1 MSHFSNVAKIAT
13 GVLILA
19 GAGLSSA
26 FNTASQSIS
35 VRAEVPLS
43 CQVSLEGGSGT
54 FSAAGFANL
63 GSTKEFCN
71 SAQGYSI
78 FARADGAAAG
88 ASIIVDGR
96 TFDLAAGGNEFAIV
110 TAQGPALTSR
120 AISYDAGNTDGG
132 GRLTLRIQAN

>member
-1 MSHFSNVAKIAT
+1 MSHFSNVTKIAT

-63 GSTKEFCN
+63 GSTREFCN

-78 FARADGAAAG
+78 FARADGAV

-96 TFDLAAGGNEFAIV
+96 TFDLAADGNEFAIV
-110 TAQGPALTSR
+110 TSQGPALTSR
-120 AISYDAGNTDGG
+120 AISYDAGDTDGG